1 MQEPWLFSAKRR
13 TITPLGQ
20 AMNKLQNTFEAMS
33 MINRG
38 KAPAWCQMEK
48 IHAPDFFLFCLFTYV
63 QVLLSRSLPAFRE
76 LTDLPQHCLTKC
88 ANMKWR
94 LTRIAF

>member
-1 MQEPWLFSAKRR
+1 MQEPWLFSAKHR

-38 KAPAWCQMEK
+38 KAPAWCQMEE
-48 IHAPDFFLFCLFTYV
+48 IHAPDFFFVLFVYIRTGAALKEPASFQRADRSTTTLF
-63 QVLLSRSLPAFRE
+63 
-76 LTDLPQHCLTKC
+76 D
-88 ANMKWR
+88 
-94 LTRIAF
+94 